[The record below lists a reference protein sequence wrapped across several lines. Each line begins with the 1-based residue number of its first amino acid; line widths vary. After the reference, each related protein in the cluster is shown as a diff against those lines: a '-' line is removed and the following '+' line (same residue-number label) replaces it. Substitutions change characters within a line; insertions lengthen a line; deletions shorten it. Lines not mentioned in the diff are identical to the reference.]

1 MARIYGQSG
10 CTDLLVQGVHKRGLG
25 DLNSLKDITHFRENF
40 TQIIN
45 EVIETA
51 KEVLSG
57 EINSLKN
64 IIEQLINELR
74 ERLSN
79 RESKLLNE
87 KEQLI
92 EQISNQPKSKKP
104 KRLKV
109 LETKF
114 DKELRKPFRKDGKKI
129 DKMAKKYEK
138 MELNYDK
145 TIRKRT
151 KTRIKQMNK
160 SKQFIDQKSSFIQ
173 GAFGEERVIRELM
186 KLPDSFIIFNDVKLS
201 FGKAIR
207 WKKYNEYVKS
217 CQIDH
222 VVIGP
227 SGIFLI
233 ETKNWNPATLQRTN
247 FLPHKQLDRAGYIC
261 FIKFKKLFRKLRKKI
276 PMRSIVVTLRDLPI
290 VNYPHVKQLIPK
302 ELVSYISW
310 FNGVLTH
317 DEVEITAQWLI
328 RESYK

>member
-10 CTDLLVQGVHKRGLG
+10 CTELLVEGIHKRGLR
-25 DLNSLKDITHFRENF
+25 DLNSLKDITHFRDNF
-40 TQIIN
+40 TRLLT

-51 KEVLSG
+51 KDVLSG

-64 IIEQLINELR
+64 IIGQLVDELK
-74 ERLSN
+74 EKISN
-79 RESKLLNE
+79 RESMLLNE
-87 KEQLI
+87 KEQII
-92 EQISNQPKSKKP
+92 EQINNQPKKKMP

-114 DKELRKPFRKDGKKI
+114 DKELRKPFKKDGKKV
-129 DKMAKKYEK
+129 DKMTKKCGK

-151 KTRIKQMNK
+151 KKRIKQMNE
-160 SKQFIDQKSSFIQ
+160 SKTFIDQKSSFIQ
-173 GAFGEERVIRELM
+173 GAFGEERVIRTLM
-186 KLPDSFIIFNDVKLS
+186 ELPDTFIIFNDVRLS
-201 FGKAIR
+201 FAKAIR

-233 ETKNWNPATLQRTN
+233 ETKNWNPKTLQTTR
-247 FLPHKQLDRAGYIC
+247 FLPHKQVDRAGYVF
-261 FIKFKKLFRKLRKKI
+261 FIKFKNLFRKLRKKI
-276 PMRSIVVTLRDLPI
+276 PIRSIVVTLRGLPI
-290 VNYPHVKQLIPK
+290 VDYPHVKQLIPR
-302 ELVSYISW
+302 ELISYILW
-310 FNGVLTH
+310 FQNELTN
-317 DEVEITAQWLI
+317 EEIDIATQWLI
-328 RESYK
+328 RESYR